1 MIHDFLWDFFL
12 YNLEFLDILDS
23 LILDLN
29 MICIICIS
37 INIVVFMGSI
47 PRMLSINC
55 PSSTKRFHIKTPMLK

>member
-29 MICIICIS
+29 MICIMCIS
-37 INIVVFMGSI
+37 IYIAVFMGSI
-47 PRMLSINC
+47 LQM
-55 PSSTKRFHIKTPMLK
+55 SSMHSSPPTLMTANFFIVL